1 MSGLASSGQLRMAY
15 ARRALFTV
23 PTVVLL
29 GLLSG
34 ALSNSG
40 ESNRWYALLDK
51 PWFQPPGWVFPVA
64 WTGLYIMLGFAAA
77 LILNARGSRYRGTA
91 LALFVMSFALN
102 LCWSPLFFGMHKIT
116 AALLLIIAMFGV
128 ALATTVIFGRVRTT
142 AAWLMVPYLAWLC
155 FAAVLNR
162 ETIRLNPGA
171 EALVVEA
178 TGTQI
183 DIRH

>member
-1 MSGLASSGQLRMAY
+1 MSELASSGQLRMAY
-15 ARRALFTV
+15 ARCALFTV

-29 GLLSG
+29 GLLAG

-40 ESNRWYALLDK
+40 ENNRWYALLDK

-91 LALFVMSFALN
+91 LGLFGMSFLLN
-102 LCWSPLFFGMHKIT
+102 LCWSPLFFGLHQIT
-116 AALLLIIAMFGV
+116 VAFFLVLGMFLL
-128 ALATTVIFGRVRTT
+128 ALATTIVFGRVRTT

-155 FAAVLNR
+155 FAAALNR
-162 ETIRLNPGA
+162 ETVRLNPGA

-183 DIRH
+183 DIRR